1 MRSCGNK
8 VVAPGH
14 ERLKV
19 KPTGKIMDGDWAE
32 VLTFENGKLAK
43 FKSFDDTAKAV
54 AAFSPAP

>member
-1 MRSCGNK
+1 
-8 VVAPGH
+8 
-14 ERLKV
+14 
-19 KPTGKIMDGDWAE
+19 MDGDWAE